1 MHKVYEYLCDELKAL
16 EKKAESGQKLSMAEL
31 EYLNKL
37 TETKKNLLKIE
48 MLEEDSEYSN
58 ATGGSY
64 GSYARGGRGGR
75 SNASYAYSMDDG
87 MDMRGGSYARG
98 RGRNAR
104 RDAMGRYSSEGGYSR
119 ASDDF
124 MMDLRELMEDAP
136 DEHKRQKI
144 QRLINEMEQM

>member
-1 MHKVYEYLCDELKAL
+1 MHKIYEYLCDELKSL
-16 EKKAESGQKLSMAEL
+16 EKKAESGQQLSMAEL

-58 ATGGSY
+58 AM
-64 GSYARGGRGGR
+64 GGRGGNRGGGR
-75 SNASYAYSMDDG
+75 SNSYYSMDDG

-104 RDAMGRYSSEGGYSR
+104 RDAMGRYSSEGYSR
-119 ASDDF
+119 AEDEF
-124 MMDLRELMEDAP
+124 MDELEELMRKAP
-136 DEHKRQKI
+136 DDAKRQKI
-144 QRLINEMEQM
+144 QHLIDNM

>member
-1 MHKVYEYLCDELKAL
+1 MHKIYEYICDELKGL
-16 EKKAESGQKLSMAEL
+16 EKKAESGQNLSMAEL

-58 ATGGSY
+58 AMG

-75 SNASYAYSMDDG
+75 SNASYAYSMDDE
-87 MDMRGGSYARG
+87 MSMRGGSYARG

-104 RDAMGRYSSEGGYSR
+104 RDSMGRYSSEGGYSR
-119 ASDDF
+119 NDG
-124 MMDLRELMEDAP
+124 MIMELRELMQDAP
-136 DEHKRQKI
+136 DDRTRQEFERFI
-144 QRLINEMEQM
+144 QKMEMM